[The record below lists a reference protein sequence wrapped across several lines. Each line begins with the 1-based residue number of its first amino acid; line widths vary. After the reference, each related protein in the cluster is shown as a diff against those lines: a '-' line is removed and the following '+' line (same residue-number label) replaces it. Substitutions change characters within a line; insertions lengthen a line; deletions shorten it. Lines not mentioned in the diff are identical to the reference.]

1 MARKGNQQKT
11 GSERHASNSKK
22 RGSDLQSKGQGRA
35 REIKVFPGEELP
47 NDNQHSRSFE
57 EGMVNS
63 DSGDGSK
70 NVKKSAKSLRKEKQG
85 MEGLHAPEEPKFSP
99 KESGNCN
106 GNNEGSSIG
115 EQYKGS
121 TGEKEG
127 VHLDGNFSC
136 FLNGE
141 HIRNVMD
148 NLKFS
153 DNVLVKS
160 FVESMSSIFKAA
172 HLLLE
177 QQRPLFNSMKNNLLN
192 TSDYVGKMIR
202 KAYPIVLKW
211 LMHFGNIMLLISI
224 VWLDSALRGIDSFIR
239 MGTTSFFS
247 VIWFS
252 ILSTIAMVG
261 ILKFLVVLV
270 SSCNTLA

>member
-11 GSERHASNSKK
+11 GSERHVSNNKK

-35 REIKVFPGEELP
+35 REIKVFPGEGLP
-47 NDNQHSRSFE
+47 NDNHHSRAFE
-57 EGMVNS
+57 EGMVNRN
-63 DSGDGSK
+63 SGEGIK
-70 NVKKSAKSLRKEKQG
+70 NLKKSEKSLRKEKQG
-85 MEGLHAPEEPKFSP
+85 VEGFHSPDEPTCLPE
-99 KESGNCN
+99 ESGNCN
-106 GNNEGSSIG
+106 GNNEDSSIG
-115 EQYKGS
+115 EQYNGS
-121 TGEKEG
+121 DKERDP
-127 VHLDGNFSC
+127 LDGSFSC

-141 HIRNVMD
+141 HIRNVMG

-153 DNVLVKS
+153 DNVFVKS
-160 FVESMSSIFKAA
+160 FVESMSSVLEAA
-172 HLLLE
+172 HVLLE

-192 TSDYVGKMIR
+192 ASAYVGKKIM

-211 LMHFGNIMLLISI
+211 MMHLGNVMLLLSI
-224 VWLDSALRGIDSFIR
+224 VWLDCALRGIDSFVR

-261 ILKFLVVLV
+261 IIKFLVILV
-270 SSCNTLA
+270 STSNTLA

>member
-11 GSERHASNSKK
+11 VSERHASNSKK
-22 RGSDLQSKGQGRA
+22 RGSDQSNGQGRA
-35 REIKVFPGEELP
+35 QEIKVFPGDELP
-47 NDNQHSRSFE
+47 SDNQNSRSLE
-57 EGMVNS
+57 EIMVNI
-63 DSGDGSK
+63 DSGEGIK

-85 MEGLHAPEEPKFSP
+85 IEGPDSPEEPTFPP
-99 KESGNCN
+99 KEYGNCN

-115 EQYKGS
+115 EQHKGS
-121 TGEKEG
+121 TVDKER
-127 VHLDGNFSC
+127 VPLDGNFSC

-141 HIRNVMD
+141 HVRNVMD
-148 NLKFS
+148 SLNFS
-153 DNVLVKS
+153 DNALVKS
-160 FVESMSSIFKAA
+160 FMKYMSSIFEAGYV
-172 HLLLE
+172 LLE
-177 QQRPLFNSMKNNLLN
+177 QQRPLFNSMKDTLLN
-192 TSDYVGKMIR
+192 TNDYVRKKIM

-211 LMHFGNIMLLISI
+211 MMHLGNIMLLISI
-224 VWLDSALRGIDSFIR
+224 VWLDCALRGIDSFIR

-270 SSCNTLA
+270 SSYNRLA